1 MTGDPVVNDPVV
13 DDPVADD
20 PVVDD
25 TARRFQ
31 LGIAG
36 GQFPQPAEAPADGVM
51 VTTGSST
58 WLGIR
63 CRTCNQTFRRGD
75 RVRRSGLTIIQHLD
89 PRLHCASEEPGDA
102 TPAPGGDDVRRFT
115 GGLLREWPPLDD
127 VFVVTLTEE
136 DWQVTRPRSGPA
148 SPACPGCGHT
158 FRAGDAVIICP
169 CGRAAPDGG
178 PACGL
183 AVHRDPA
190 IGLACWDD
198 WRPDGRLPRC
208 PRTHEKLPG

>member
-1 MTGDPVVNDPVV
+1 MTATSRPGDAISRFEFGV
-13 DDPVADD
+13 
-20 PVVDD
+20 
-25 TARRFQ
+25 TA
-31 LGIAG
+31 
-36 GQFPQPAEAPADGVM
+36 GQFPQPAEAPAGGEVI
-51 VTTGSST
+51 TAGSSQ

-75 RVRRSGLTIIQHLD
+75 RVLLSGPGMVTHLD
-89 PRLHCASEEPGDA
+89 PRLNCAVPPSDEAVPDEAGQDEA
-102 TPAPGGDDVRRFT
+102 AGSQTRRFT
-115 GGLLREWPPLDD
+115 AGLLAAWPPRGD
-127 VFVVTLTEE
+127 VLPVTLSER

-148 SPACPGCGHT
+148 SPVCPGCGHT

-169 CGRAAPDGG
+169 CGRATADGR

-208 PRTHEKLPG
+208 PRTHEKLPD